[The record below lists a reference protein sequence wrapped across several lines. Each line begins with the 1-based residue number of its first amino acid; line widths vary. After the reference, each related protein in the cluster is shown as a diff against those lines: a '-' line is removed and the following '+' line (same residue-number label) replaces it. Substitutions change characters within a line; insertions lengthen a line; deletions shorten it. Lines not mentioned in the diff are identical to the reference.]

1 MVVHRGRGGA
11 AVLTVALVVAL
22 LCAAT
27 VAAAEDATASRPTTA
42 EKRRAAA
49 SFLFTLIF
57 LLIVFVA
64 FVAVMIALRHRLVPR
79 RRVRKR
85 VPTDSSDLWSLA
97 GKITTQPKPGEQDDG
112 HGAADE
118 DSPS

>member
-1 MVVHRGRGGA
+1 MVGHRGRGGA
-11 AVLTVALVVAL
+11 TALTVALVIAL

-27 VAAAEDATASRPTTA
+27 VTAAEDAAASRPTTLP
-42 EKRRAAA
+42 RRAAA
-49 SFLFTLIF
+49 SFLFVLIF
-57 LLIVFVA
+57 LLVVFVA
-64 FVAVMIALRHRLVPR
+64 FVAVMIALRNRLVPR

-97 GKITTQPKPGEQDDG
+97 GKIKTQPKPGEQDNG